1 MKTQYYTATSLDS
14 FIATEDDS
22 LEWLTSLGDTGASS
36 YPDFISR
43 VGALAMGSATY
54 EWLLEHSAEVTAEVT
69 AELGAAWPYS
79 QPTWVFTRR
88 NLPAVPGADVRF
100 VHGDVSLAH
109 KQMRAAAGAKNVWV
123 VGGGDLAG
131 QFHDAGLLDEI
142 IVQVAP
148 VTLGR
153 GKPLFPRRL
162 TGPAMRLTEV
172 KRFGPGFVELRY
184 DLRGDVGAGRQ
195 PVERDAP
202 ARSFIDKS
210 SVDDIRRRFDAD
222 VERFSNLE
230 TGQTATVDA
239 ALALG
244 LVAEAAARVT
254 PGARR
259 LLDVGCGGGN
269 FTLRTLQE
277 LPGLDVTLIDL
288 SEPMLARAQE
298 RVAAASAGSVRTL
311 RGDVRDIELAPQS
324 FDVIIAAAVLHHLRD
339 DADWDTVISKLAA
352 SLAPGGSLWVFDLV
366 EANLPAVQA
375 LTWERYGDYLADLRD
390 AAYRDGVFAYIAR
403 EDTPRPLTYQLDL
416 LRRHGL
422 AVDVLHVNTGFAA
435 FGGVK
440 PA

>member
-1 MKTQYYTATSLDS
+1 MKTQYYTATSLDG

-22 LEWLTSLGDTGASS
+22 LDWLTSLGNPVETS
-36 YPDFISR
+36 YPEFIAG

-54 EWLLEHSAEVTAEVT
+54 EWLLAHSAEVTAE
-69 AELGAAWPYS
+69 LGSAWPYT
-79 QPTWVFTRR
+79 QPAWVFTRR
-88 NLPAVPGADVRF
+88 VLPTLAGADIRF
-100 VHGDVSLAH
+100 VQGDVRQVHAQL
-109 KQMRAAAGAKNVWV
+109 QAAAGSKNVWV

-131 QFHDAGLLDEI
+131 QFHDAGLLDEV

-148 VTLGR
+148 VTLAR

-162 TGPAMRLTEV
+162 AGPAMRLTEV
-172 KRFGPGFVELRY
+172 RRLGAGLVELRY
-184 DLRGDVGAGRQ
+184 DLRGGAGATR
-195 PVERDAP
+195 PVEERAAQAEP
-202 ARSFIDKS
+202 FAGKS
-210 SVDDIRRRFDAD
+210 SVEDIRRRFDAD

-259 LLDVGCGGGN
+259 LLDVGCGAGN
-269 FTLRTLQE
+269 FTLRTLQG

-288 SEPMLARAQE
+288 SEPMLARARE
-298 RVAAASAGSVRTL
+298 RLGASSASAVRTVQ
-311 RGDVRDIELAPQS
+311 GDVRSVDLTAGS

-339 DADWDTVISKLAA
+339 DADWEAVIGKLAD
-352 SLAPGGSLWVFDLV
+352 SLAPGGAIWVFDMV
-366 EANLPAVQA
+366 EADLPAVQE
-375 LTWERYGDYLADLRD
+375 LTWRRYGEYLASLRG
-390 AAYRDGVFAYIAR
+390 AEYRDSVFAYIAR
-403 EDTPRPLTYQLDL
+403 EDTPRSLTYQLDL

-422 AVDVLHVNTGFAA
+422 AVEVLHVNTGFAA

-440 PA
+440 RA